1 MAADK
6 GLWLH
11 IYPYGIPFT
20 GTVEYTGDDTSYYYD
35 EYYEFSSEDLM
46 NPGGS
51 SGFSSVYGGEF
62 GTGKDIR
69 ITITACG
76 KEFSWDAKSVDG
88 SNIQLFLDVPEEC
101 LVRPTTTIT
110 VSLEEAS
117 STIKVKSLKTGKEYT
132 DIDTSDN
139 SYFSVRNVSV
149 CEYIEI
155 TAPGHKPTRG
165 FVTPSTRPFTDLEVN
180 FSMNKTT
187 DTLPSALYA
196 WENPN
201 VLSKI
206 TTYYAW
212 ISDTSDSYS
221 QVLYT
226 LAQEPED
233 GLNSEGYV
241 KLFYFDSNCN
251 LIDVSDQSDS
261 AYYIKDLSGTYYNRD
276 PNYDIYINE
285 GADSIYYTTNT
296 VINSGD
302 VLYNNLGEDSGMK
315 IGTVNSEGSF
325 KVESEVDTY
334 TLTINCTSIQNLDA
348 TDFVVTEVETGTIL
362 YTASDLATPATV
374 TIDFPK
380 TSTIKITNLI
390 VANPLMS
397 GIGCYE
403 LSVTNCS
410 ETHDSISDNG
420 ISYSAFYNNV
430 VLSNFTGNPT
440 VNLQFENGKV

>member
-1 MAADK
+1 MAAEP

-20 GTVEYTGDDTSYYYD
+20 GTVEYTGYD

-62 GTGKDIR
+62 GTGNDIR

-315 IGTVNSEGSF
+315 IGTVTSEGSF
-325 KVESEVDTY
+325 KVESNMY
-334 TLTINCTSIQNLDA
+334 TLTINCTTGLDIYA
-348 TDFVVTEVETGTIL
+348 TNFVVTEVETGTIL
-362 YTASDLATPATV
+362 YTASQLAPPATI

-380 TSTIKITNLI
+380 TSTIKITNL
-390 VANPLMS
+390 MS
-397 GIGCYE
+397 GAVVSTGKGCWG
-403 LSVTNCS
+403 LSVINCS
-410 ETHDSISDNG
+410 ETHDSVSSNG
-420 ISYSAFYNNV
+420 KSYNGYYNNV
-430 VLSNFTGNPT
+430 VLSNFTGDPI
-440 VNLQFENGKV
+440 VNLDFGYGKP

>member
-1 MAADK
+1 MAADP

-20 GTVEYTGDDTSYYYD
+20 GTVEYTGNNSSYYYD
-35 EYYEFSSEDLM
+35 EYYEFSSEHIM

-51 SGFSSVYGGEF
+51 SGFTSVYGGEF
-62 GTGKDIR
+62 GAGEDIR

-155 TAPGHKPTRG
+155 TAIGHTPIRG

-285 GADSIYYTTNT
+285 GADSIYYTTNE
-296 VINSGD
+296 VINSGE
-302 VLYNNLGEDSGMK
+302 VLYNNTGIDTGLRLGNIVSNGFELDTVKITFTPYTGAGAWSGSYE
-315 IGTVNSEGSF
+315 GTVNNISF
-325 KVESEVDTY
+325 VSAENGYGGCTPNTFLVTKGQPC
-334 TLTINCTSIQNLDA
+334 TIKAEKTNKGYGMALKDSAGNQVA
-348 TDFVVTEVETGTIL
+348 YG
-362 YTASDLATPATV
+362 DLAFEYTFTPTEDC
-374 TIDFPK
+374 TFEIG
-380 TSTIKITNLI
+380 
-390 VANPLMS
+390 AN
-397 GIGCYE
+397 IE
-403 LSVTNCS
+403 
-410 ETHDSISDNG
+410 
-420 ISYSAFYNNV
+420 
-430 VLSNFTGNPT
+430 
-440 VNLQFENGKV
+440 K